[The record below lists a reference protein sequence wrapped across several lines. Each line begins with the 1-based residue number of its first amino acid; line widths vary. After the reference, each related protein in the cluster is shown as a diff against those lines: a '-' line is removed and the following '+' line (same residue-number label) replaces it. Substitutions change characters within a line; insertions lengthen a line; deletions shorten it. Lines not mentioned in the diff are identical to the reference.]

1 LNVCPVFI
9 PPLRER
15 KCDIIPLAQQF
26 ISHYNY
32 KFRKDIKGISSEV
45 EKLFMEY
52 DWPGN
57 VRELK
62 NAVERAMIFE
72 EEPLIAIENLPILLS
87 KGSIESGSLIPDK
100 ITKSSLSLEEMEKE
114 MLKVALRE
122 ANGNQ
127 SQAAKLLKITRDTLR
142 YKIKKYGLNSKEL
155 GYTH

>member
-15 KCDIIPLAQQF
+15 KSDVIPLTQQF
-26 ISHYNY
+26 ISHYNS
-32 KFRKDIKGISSEV
+32 KFRKDIRGITPEV

-72 EEPLIAIENLPILLS
+72 EESKITTKNLPIPL
-87 KGSIESGSLIPDK
+87 
-100 ITKSSLSLEEMEKE
+100 TKSPSESSPQIADKLAQSGLSLEEMEKE
-114 MLKVALRE
+114 LLKEALKK
-122 ANGNQ
+122 AKGNQ

-155 GYTH
+155 TPSL